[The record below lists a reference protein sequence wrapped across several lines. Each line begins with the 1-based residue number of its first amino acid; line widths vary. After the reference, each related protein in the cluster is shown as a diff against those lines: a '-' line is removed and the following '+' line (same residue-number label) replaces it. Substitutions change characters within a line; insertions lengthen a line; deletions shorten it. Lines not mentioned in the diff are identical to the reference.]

1 MSDSEAVKAIK
12 LPEFIALFALMTS
25 LTALSIDAM
34 LPALPEIAQN
44 LSVTN
49 ANDTQLVVS
58 MFILGMVFG
67 ESVFGPISDAI
78 GRKKTILIG
87 IAIYCCGAVLAM
99 TAQSMTLL
107 LVGRIVQGIGVS
119 GPKIA
124 SRALIRDQYEGNAMA
139 RIMSFIMMIFIIVP
153 MVAPALGQ
161 LILLFAGWRA
171 IFFLFL
177 LLAITVAVW
186 LGWRQPETLPV
197 ERRIPFSI
205 PAIIRTTGLVLKHS
219 KVMAYTVTA
228 GLVFG
233 VQVTYLSTS
242 QAMFQDFYNAGKQ
255 FPLYFA
261 ILALGIG
268 MASILNS
275 QLVMRIG
282 MHRLTVNALVG
293 LIFLSCLLLLVGLLT
308 EGVPPFSIF
317 MPVFF
322 LIFFCM
328 GILFGNI
335 NAMAMQ
341 WLGRIAGLG
350 ASLIASVSSLI
361 AVAVSVS
368 VGKFYNGTVFP
379 LAIGYLVCAALALLL
394 VISANKSRLGEI

>member
-177 LLAITVAVW
+177 LLAITVAIW

-282 MHRLTVNALVG
+282 MHRLTVSALVG

>member
-186 LGWRQPETLPV
+186 LGWRQPETLPA

-379 LAIGYLVCAALALLL
+379 LAIGYLVCAMIALLL
-394 VISANKSRLGEI
+394 VLSADKSRLGEI

>member
-1 MSDSEAVKAIK
+1 
-12 LPEFIALFALMTS
+12 
-25 LTALSIDAM
+25 
-34 LPALPEIAQN
+34 
-44 LSVTN
+44 
-49 ANDTQLVVS
+49 
-58 MFILGMVFG
+58 
-67 ESVFGPISDAI
+67 
-78 GRKKTILIG
+78 
-87 IAIYCCGAVLAM
+87 
-99 TAQSMTLL
+99 
-107 LVGRIVQGIGVS
+107 
-119 GPKIA
+119 
-124 SRALIRDQYEGNAMA
+124 
-139 RIMSFIMMIFIIVP
+139 
-153 MVAPALGQ
+153 
-161 LILLFAGWRA
+161 
-171 IFFLFL
+171 
-177 LLAITVAVW
+177 
-186 LGWRQPETLPV
+186 
-197 ERRIPFSI
+197 
-205 PAIIRTTGLVLKHS
+205 
-219 KVMAYTVTA
+219 
-228 GLVFG
+228 
-233 VQVTYLSTS
+233 
-242 QAMFQDFYNAGKQ
+242 MFQDFYNAGKQ

>member
-1 MSDSEAVKAIK
+1 MSGSEAVKAIK
-12 LPEFIALFALMTS
+12 LPEFVALFALMTS

>member
-379 LAIGYLVCAALALLL
+379 LAIGYLVCAMIALLL
-394 VISANKSRLGEI
+394 VLSADKSRLGEI

>member
-1 MSDSEAVKAIK
+1 
-12 LPEFIALFALMTS
+12 
-25 LTALSIDAM
+25 
-34 LPALPEIAQN
+34 
-44 LSVTN
+44 
-49 ANDTQLVVS
+49 
-58 MFILGMVFG
+58 
-67 ESVFGPISDAI
+67 
-78 GRKKTILIG
+78 
-87 IAIYCCGAVLAM
+87 
-99 TAQSMTLL
+99 
-107 LVGRIVQGIGVS
+107 

-177 LLAITVAVW
+177 LLAITVAIW

-394 VISANKSRLGEI
+394 VISANKSRLG

>member
-1 MSDSEAVKAIK
+1 MSSTGVVKAIK

-49 ANDTQLVVS
+49 TNDTQLVVS

-186 LGWRQPETLPV
+186 LGWRQPETLPA

-379 LAIGYLVCAALALLL
+379 LAIGYLVCAMIALLL
-394 VISANKSRLGEI
+394 VLSADKSRLGEI